1 MASRTFGQ
9 YVRRRRLELQEN
21 SRDYSLRK
29 VAQAMEVEP
38 SFLSKVERG
47 VAPPPSEAK
56 VKALAKVLEVDTDF
70 LLALAGKISTDL
82 HLAIRKRP
90 QAFAQLIRSLKN
102 APEEDLKGIAKESRA
117 KYGSRH

>member
-9 YVRRRRLELQEN
+9 YIRRRRLELQEE
-21 SRDYSLRK
+21 SKEFSLRK
-29 VAQAMEVEP
+29 VAHAMEVEP

-56 VKALAKVLEVDTDF
+56 IKVLAKVLAEDTDH
-70 LLALAGKISTDL
+70 LLALAGKISSDL

-117 KYGSRH
+117 KYSTRP